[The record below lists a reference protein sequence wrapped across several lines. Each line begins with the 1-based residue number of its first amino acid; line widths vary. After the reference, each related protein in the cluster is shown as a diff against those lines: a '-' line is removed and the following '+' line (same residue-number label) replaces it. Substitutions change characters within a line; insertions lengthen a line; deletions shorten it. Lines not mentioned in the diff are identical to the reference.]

1 MGILCLFMILHV
13 YVIAVYRSKVR
24 VVSSTRSG
32 MGKSLYIQRLTETL
46 QALLPSNAVA
56 RVTIPIHGP
65 TITPDMMLD
74 FFEKHMDTDV
84 CTIYHLDI
92 APSVN

>member
-1 MGILCLFMILHV
+1 M
-13 YVIAVYRSKVR
+13 R

-46 QALLPSNAVA
+46 QAMLPSNAVA

-65 TITPDMMLD
+65 VVIPDMMLD
-74 FFEKHMDTDV
+74 FFEKHMDSDV
-84 CTIYHLDI
+84 CIIYHLDI
-92 APSVN
+92 APSVSIILY